1 MLDSCGS
8 FRKDDRRWAGSSV
21 TCSLGSPQ
29 ARGGRYECSSIPV
42 FAWTLT
48 SHHGRT
54 DPDSCFPWS
63 DRFAAFVFGNASSKR
78 RSLESPRVA
87 VLRAPKPRS
96 PQRAAARAAPNGDDL
111 VGAFPWD
118 EAGAGAGDRNACLPG
133 CERDADKGADLIK
146 MRGFAAPSGAL
157 LSEPGFLKSRV
168 PTVAAGADAAACVSP
183 AQAPAL
189 SPPLPSHPTCTLRRV
204 TAPQTPWKGL
214 RDPRNPHRHEA
225 AARKC
230 PELGSEMDAQGRSFW
245 HCRKQWEM
253 WTLVLERV
261 FWIWV
266 GILIPWNQVGC
277 KNMQVFWTIR
287 EKLWN
292 NYTQSG
298 PNYPFTLMLY
308 FFYSYWFK
316 SSCFDLEGHW
326 RDLADYYP
334 TFRKGQNFSKSF
346 YLI

>member
-1 MLDSCGS
+1 M
-8 FRKDDRRWAGSSV
+8 
-21 TCSLGSPQ
+21 
-29 ARGGRYECSSIPV
+29 
-42 FAWTLT
+42 
-48 SHHGRT
+48 
-54 DPDSCFPWS
+54 
-63 DRFAAFVFGNASSKR
+63 
-78 RSLESPRVA
+78 A
-87 VLRAPKPRS
+87 VLCAPKPRS

-189 SPPLPSHPTCTLRRV
+189 SPPLPSHRTCTLRRV

-230 PELGSEMDAQGRSFW
+230 PELGSEMDAQGRSF
-245 HCRKQWEM
+245 
-253 WTLVLERV
+253 
-261 FWIWV
+261 
-266 GILIPWNQVGC
+266 
-277 KNMQVFWTIR
+277 
-287 EKLWN
+287 
-292 NYTQSG
+292 
-298 PNYPFTLMLY
+298 
-308 FFYSYWFK
+308 
-316 SSCFDLEGHW
+316 
-326 RDLADYYP
+326 
-334 TFRKGQNFSKSF
+334 
-346 YLI
+346 